1 MTLAAAALM
10 CAAPIAR
17 ADPDPPDPAPGPP
30 PDPPAPAAPLVQQQL
45 TPAAVLP
52 ALSILTA
59 VPFLSPGGSNILIC
73 PGVGQEAYALGG
85 YGGWCDFN
93 FSTLGLHIH
102 CEWGGFLSIGGGS
115 NCWRVFPGYGDHP
128 RQPDP
133 QIWPDGWEPEP
144 GGGGIRPVPGAP
156 EPSEPA
162 APPLGVPIIHPGT

>member
-1 MTLAAAALM
+1 M
-10 CAAPIAR
+10 
-17 ADPDPPDPAPGPP
+17 
-30 PDPPAPAAPLVQQQL
+30 VQQQL
-45 TPAAVLP
+45 TPATLLP
-52 ALSILTA
+52 ALSIVTA
-59 VPFLSPGGSNILIC
+59 VPFLSPGGSNVLIC

-133 QIWPDGWEPEP
+133 QIWPYGWEPEP
-144 GGGGIRPVPGAP
+144 GGGGIRPVPGTPATP
-156 EPSEPA
+156 IGEPA
-162 APPLGVPIIHPGT
+162 GPPLNVPFIHPGT